1 MAEAAEGEARHLEA
15 ALEVVG
21 LAVAPGED
29 PVRAWARLPAGTR
42 AAYVR
47 FPRRGDLPLAAVQ
60 RLARRGA
67 VIVDAA
73 PRDADDVLD
82 LAVAGAAG
90 VVAWL
95 ADGGDAVAMAD
106 AMGDGFLLGC
116 TARDLDAAAALARE
130 HGLPL
135 LVANAEPP
143 AGLHGYQAD
152 LGAQPVLLRRF
163 GDWPD
168 LHPGETSDGG
178 DAAGTEEGAAAE
190 PAGEPAEEAEQDGVR
205 R

>member
-1 MAEAAEGEARHLEA
+1 
-15 ALEVVG
+15 
-21 LAVAPGED
+21 
-29 PVRAWARLPAGTR
+29 
-42 AAYVR
+42 VR

-116 TARDLDAAAALARE
+116 TASDLDAAAALARD

-143 AGLHGYQAD
+143 EGLHGYQAD
-152 LGAQPVLLRRF
+152 LGAQPVVLRRF

-168 LHPGETSDGG
+168 LHPE
-178 DAAGTEEGAAAE
+178 GTTEGAKDEEGAGEGEEEAKAEAADDAGADAD
-190 PAGEPAEEAEQDGVR
+190 PAEEPAEEAEQDGVR